1 MLTILLQVGMMR
13 NVHRNWLRCVG
24 IGLNPSVGISRG
36 SNLTETWEYLHTH
49 MHSSVFYH
57 CFLVNIIISALQWWV
72 FSSVDR
78 QLFVCPPPGLLVGWD
93 DQHQPMPVQ
102 LPSWPPWLYDPP
114 PELLVAEDIVSLL
127 IWPSANPPPSVCVG
141 STVLCGHTY
150 GLLWNGKRTDLE
162 LLSVAGQWIVK
173 IATGPKWSEPKTF
186 DCPEPK
192 PIYGST
198 PPPCAGYG

>member
-1 MLTILLQVGMMR
+1 MFTILLQVGVMR
-13 NVHRNWLRCVG
+13 NVQRNSLRCVG
-24 IGLNPSVGISRG
+24 IGLNPSLGISRG

-49 MHSSVFYH
+49 TCTAQQLFSLPSSVH
-57 CFLVNIIISALQWWV
+57 CSGEY
-72 FSSVDR
+72 SVLLTDNY
-78 QLFVCPPPGLLVGWD
+78 LFVLHQVGWLVGWH

-198 PPPCAGYG
+198 PPPCAAYG